1 MIETLEEKLDTKL
14 EHNTYSIPA
23 VNTLFKRS
31 IGSTLLD
38 DKKADIFRRFVP
50 MVLWAMK
57 RSRPD
62 CETAVSFLMK
72 RVIEPIRDCLYMF
85 TRLMSWIQR
94 SVEDRRIIGADDLI
108 YMLTMTDSVHA
119 VHEDMKGHTG
129 GAITSKNPVL
139 KKMNGRSSTET
150 EQIGTSEYLPK
161 NIYFEMF
168 MEGQGY
174 KLKSNISCKKKKIL
188 QKSS

>member
-1 MIETLEEKLDTKL
+1 MIEPLEEELDTKL
-14 EHNTYSIPA
+14 EHNAYSIPA
-23 VNTLFKRS
+23 ANTLFKRS

-72 RVIEPIRDCLYMF
+72 RVSEPIRDCSHKFM
-85 TRLMSWIQR
+85 RLMSWIQR
-94 SVEDRRIIGADDLI
+94 TVQDRRIIGADDLI
-108 YMLTMTDSVHA
+108 YMLTMIDSVHA

-129 GAITSKNPVL
+129 GVITF
-139 KKMNGRSSTET
+139 
-150 EQIGTSEYLPK
+150 GTGV
-161 NIYFEMF
+161 IV
-168 MEGQGY
+168 
-174 KLKSNISCKKKKIL
+174 
-188 QKSS
+188 QKSSTQKNEQQKFYGDRADWN